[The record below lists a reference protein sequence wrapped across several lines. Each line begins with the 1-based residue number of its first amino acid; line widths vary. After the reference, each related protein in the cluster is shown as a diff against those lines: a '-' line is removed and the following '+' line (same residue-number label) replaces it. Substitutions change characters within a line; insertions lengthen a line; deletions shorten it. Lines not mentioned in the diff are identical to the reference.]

1 MFSTAQEYNEKVKGY
16 IVLNMCPTNIFIN
29 EANEAAQVLSEY
41 PEFTLVSHRLCDRKI
56 YRDARGEAITVHEA
70 NNEKAQSE
78 IECLVKEV
86 IL

>member
-1 MFSTAQEYNEKVKGY
+1 M
-16 IVLNMCPTNIFIN
+16 L
-29 EANEAAQVLSEY
+29 
-41 PEFTLVSHRLCDRKI
+41 
-56 YRDARGEAITVHEA
+56 GEAITVHEA

>member
-1 MFSTAQEYNEKVKGY
+1 MNPARANWISDTKKNRV
-16 IVLNMCPTNIFIN
+16 N

-56 YRDARGEAITVHEA
+56 YRDAWGEAITVHEA
-70 NNEKAQSE
+70 NNEKAQAE